1 VSLPGRLVLGLLLLA
16 AAPAALAQGQGLTGS
31 FDSDFVQ
38 RPWAEFAAH
47 LPKFPDAAD
56 LAEIHVA
63 GEQDTRFYIDLASVD
78 LASDAVIR
86 YTMLTRSAS
95 GAESLTY
102 EGLRCSSAEHK
113 LYAFG
118 RKDRSW
124 DKAVSSRWL
133 GIILNGTVNSYH
145 AALYLTYFCKNHAPL
160 ASNDVL
166 VATIKKGGLPPEK
179 NY

>member
-1 VSLPGRLVLGLLLLA
+1 PLAVFGRCGIFPRHARVAGCGSGVSLPGRLVLGLLLLA

-86 YTMLTRSAS
+86 YTM
-95 GAESLTY
+95 
-102 EGLRCSSAEHK
+102 
-113 LYAFG
+113 
-118 RKDRSW
+118 
-124 DKAVSSRWL
+124 
-133 GIILNGTVNSYH
+133 
-145 AALYLTYFCKNHAPL
+145 
-160 ASNDVL
+160 
-166 VATIKKGGLPPEK
+166 
-179 NY
+179 